1 MCIPKQESALYSIC
15 KARVSS
21 SFASA
26 LLAVVCVMPVLGAT
40 SGARA
45 DIADSKPN
53 PGLDVDAS
61 ERRLFALSQAL
72 LQDPQNPELLLQKGV
87 LLFELG
93 KLQAAFEVF
102 EALRTTFPEQPAPY
116 ANLASLYARLGR
128 LEESRQMLLQ
138 SDALQGNQVQ
148 TQLSLASVNMGL
160 ALAALGKA
168 NTLKPGDA
176 ATQRKL
182 QALEKIVADTSA
194 PYLSAGNTS
203 LNSDRGVNAALS
215 APYGRPSKTTKE
227 RTVNHPQP
235 ARDRLSLM
243 VPDIGDTS
251 PPPSTTPAPT
261 PAAAPPASPAK
272 AQGATTAGAALPALT
287 VATPA
292 ALQGA
297 GDTVKAEVL
306 KAVEAWGKAWAQR
319 SYTDYLAA
327 YGLGFQPPE
336 GAAREAWARRKQAVM
351 EKAQY
356 IKLEIKVSGVQFN
369 GKTATVK
376 LSQHY
381 RSDRHTDFSRK
392 ELTLNLEEGGW
403 KIVAEKPAK

>member
-1 MCIPKQESALYSIC
+1 MGIPKQESALYSIC
-15 KARVSS
+15 KARASS

-26 LLAVVCVMPVLGAT
+26 LLAVVCVMPVLGA
-40 SGARA
+40 SSDAHA

-176 ATQRKL
+176 VTQRKL

-194 PYLSAGNTS
+194 PYLSAGNTT
-203 LNSDRGVNAALS
+203 LNSDRGVNAAPS
-215 APYGRPSKTTKE
+215 YARPSKTTKE
-227 RTVNHPQP
+227 RTVNPPLP

-261 PAAAPPASPAK
+261 PAAAVPALPAK
-272 AQGATTAGAALPALT
+272 VQGVTTAGTTLPALT

-297 GDTVKAEVL
+297 EETAKAEVL

-356 IKLEIKVSGVQFN
+356 IKLEIKVSGVQLS

-403 KIVAEKPAK
+403 KIVAEKPSK